1 MTNLSGLTM
10 RLTFEEWIHLTF
22 VFRRLLWKK
31 MFNRG
36 PFSDIFHSGL
46 KLVTIKLFSVVSHN
60 FKRFSAW
67 KKLLLPVEKG
77 GCVFLFSYLDQY
89 SLLQKSPTSSAQHIF

>member
-1 MTNLSGLTM
+1 MTNHSGLTM

-22 VFRRLLWKK
+22 VFRHLLWK

-46 KLVTIKLFSVVSHN
+46 KLVKIKLFSVVSHN
-60 FKRFSAW
+60 FKCFSVW
-67 KKLLLPVEKG
+67 KKLLLSVEKG

-89 SLLQKSPTSSAQHIF
+89 SLLQKSPISSAQHIF